1 MEGIS
6 ILVPPIAFVLVLVAA
21 LLLSWGM
28 TKISLRP
35 GGGGRFKGLD
45 PYACGEDIPTHLI
58 QPDYGQFFPFA
69 FFFTILHV
77 VTLMVATIPIETMTS
92 FAIAILYI
100 LGAAVGLS
108 VLYRRWAP

>member
-6 ILVPPIAFVLVLVAA
+6 LLVPPIAFVIVLIAA

-28 TKISLRP
+28 TKLSLRP
-35 GGGGRFKGLD
+35 GGRYKGLD

-77 VTLMVATIPIETMTS
+77 VALMVATIPTETMTS
-92 FAIAILYI
+92 FAIALLYI

-108 VLYRRWAP
+108 VLYRRWVP